1 MLDDASK
8 EGLEEALSLL
18 PVSEGGSGL
27 LVTSYLIKTE
37 DAFRGLLALRA
48 DGAAAHVAVQEC
60 SVLSDEKAMELFHLC
75 GFKFCP
81 EDAALRAE
89 VANEIKVCL
98 PRAHLN
104 HACAPHR
111 CCAGHG
117 SSPRSCSAFCGVEPP
132 PTAEVG
138 RQVCIC

>member
-48 DGAAAHVAVQEC
+48 DGAAALVTVQEC
-60 SVLSDEKAMELFHLC
+60 SILSDDKATELFHWC
-75 GFKFCP
+75 GFKICP
-81 EDAALRAE
+81 EDAAIRADISS
-89 VANEIKVCL
+89 EIKV
-98 PRAHLN
+98 
-104 HACAPHR
+104 
-111 CCAGHG
+111 
-117 SSPRSCSAFCGVEPP
+117 
-132 PTAEVG
+132 
-138 RQVCIC
+138 

>member
-75 GFKFCP
+75 GFKFYP

-89 VANEIKVCL
+89 VSSEIKVCFVY
-98 PRAHLN
+98 LN
-104 HACAPHR
+104 HVSAPHR
-111 CCAGHG
+111 CWAGHG
-117 SSPRSCSAFCGVEPP
+117 SSPRSCSAVCRVELP
-132 PTAEVG
+132 PTAEIG
-138 RQVCIC
+138 RQVRIC